1 MNRIFGSK
9 KPQAPAPTLT
19 DNIANIDARGESV
32 QKKVDKLDAE
42 LKKYSKQMKGM
53 RPGPAKN
60 LVKQR
65 AMRVLKQKKTYENQL
80 GNLQQQ
86 SFNMEQQN
94 FALSTLKDT
103 QDTVN
108 VMKQTAKTM
117 KKEFKKINISEVE
130 DLQDDMEDLLEDANE
145 IQEVLGRSYG
155 TPEVDEEDL
164 EAELEALGDMEFDEE
179 GLFDEEEEPVIPSGE
194 VQVPGND
201 ESVGVDEFGLAV
213 VPGS

>member
-1 MNRIFGSK
+1 MNRMFGAK
-9 KPQAPAPTLT
+9 KPKAPMPTLT
-19 DNIANIDARGESV
+19 DNISNVDGRADSV
-32 QKKVDKLDAE
+32 QKKVDKLDTE

-53 RPGPAKN
+53 KNGPAKN

-65 AMRVLKQKKTYENQL
+65 ALRVLKQKKTYEGQL

-94 FALSTLKDT
+94 FAMSTLKDT

-117 KKEFKKINISEVE
+117 KKEFKKINVSEVE
-130 DLQDDMEDLLEDANE
+130 DLQDDMEDLLEDASE

-155 TPEVDEEDL
+155 APEMDEEDL
-164 EAELEALGDMEFDEE
+164 EAELEALGDMDFDEE
-179 GLFDEEEEPVIPSGE
+179 GLFDEEEEPQIPSGE
-194 VQVPGND
+194 ISVPKNED
-201 ESVGVDEFGLAV
+201 VGVDEFGLAV
-213 VPGS
+213 VPG